1 MAALTR
7 IQRDT
12 LAYVLIVLASVVL
25 LVWVIPAYT
34 PAYPGY
40 GASPALVPNVAATI
54 MLIMTILSIVRTMVA
69 VRKGIE
75 LLAEDS
81 TFPEEGEGT
90 GFTQAGRLDIPHLI
104 RFIVPSVLFVIGINT
119 VGYIPS
125 ALGFMLLLQFLVGS
139 RNPVRI
145 LVLSVVA
152 VAFMYAAMRYGFG
165 VPIPG
170 Y

>member
-1 MAALTR
+1 MTR

-25 LVWVIPAYT
+25 LVWAIPAYT

-54 MLIMTILSIVRTMVA
+54 MLVMAILAIVRTMVA
-69 VRKGIE
+69 GRKGIE
-75 LLAEDS
+75 PLAEDS
-81 TFPEEGEGT
+81 IYSEEGGGT
-90 GFTQAGRLDIPHLI
+90 GFTQAGRLDILHLT
-104 RFIVPSVLFVIGINT
+104 RFIVPSALFVIGINT

-145 LVLSVVA
+145 LVLSVAA
-152 VAFMYAAMRYGFG
+152 VALMYVAMRYGFG